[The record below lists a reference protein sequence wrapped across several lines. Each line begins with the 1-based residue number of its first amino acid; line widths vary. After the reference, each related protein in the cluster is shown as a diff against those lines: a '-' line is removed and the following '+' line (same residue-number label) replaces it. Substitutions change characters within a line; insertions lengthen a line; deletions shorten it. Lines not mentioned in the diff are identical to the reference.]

1 VEDDPRVIVGKRR
14 FRCASGASTVTAGGD
29 SMSPDDLVA
38 ECAAALATT
47 EPLPATRVVLERASR
62 DPKLRDALRHGKTGI
77 NVLYNAAG
85 LTVLNVVWPPA
96 ITLVPHNHLMWAAI
110 AIYDGREENRFF
122 RRNGTTIA
130 PSGGKELDEG
140 DVLLLGDDAIH
151 SVHNPM
157 RAYTG
162 AIHVYGGDF
171 VKQPRSQWT
180 GEKLEEAPY
189 DYDAIREQFAQAE
202 REAGIAR

>member
-1 VEDDPRVIVGKRR
+1 LN
-14 FRCASGASTVTAGGD
+14 
-29 SMSPDDLVA
+29 PDDLVA
-38 ECAAALATT
+38 ECVSALATT

-62 DPKLRDALRHGKTGI
+62 DPQLREALRHGQTGI
-77 NVLYNAAG
+77 NVVYNAAD
-85 LTVLNVVWPPA
+85 LTVLNVVWPPG

-110 AIYDGREENRFF
+110 GIYDGREENRFF
-122 RRNGTTIA
+122 RRRGSTLTT
-130 PSGGKELDEG
+130 SGGKELDEG

-151 SVHNPM
+151 SVHNPV

-171 VKQPRSQWT
+171 IRQPRSQWT
-180 GEKLEEAPY
+180 GENLEESPY

-202 REAGIAR
+202 RDAGTTR

>member
-1 VEDDPRVIVGKRR
+1 
-14 FRCASGASTVTAGGD
+14 
-29 SMSPDDLVA
+29 MSPDDLIADCVGA
-38 ECAAALATT
+38 IAAD
-47 EPLPATRVVLERASR
+47 EPLPATRVALERASR
-62 DPKLRDALRHGKTGI
+62 DPELREALRLGRTGI
-77 NVLYNAAG
+77 NVLYNAPD

-110 AIYDGREENRFF
+110 GIYDGREENRFF
-122 RRNGTTIA
+122 RRQGSTLT

-151 SVHNPM
+151 SVHNPVA
-157 RAYTG
+157 AYTG

-171 VKQPRSQWT
+171 IRQPRSQWT
-180 GEKLEEAPY
+180 GENLDESPY

-202 REAGIAR
+202 REAGTAR

>member
-1 VEDDPRVIVGKRR
+1 
-14 FRCASGASTVTAGGD
+14 
-29 SMSPDDLVA
+29 MSPDDLVA
-38 ECAAALATT
+38 EFVSAIATT

-62 DPKLRDALRHGKTGI
+62 DPKLREALRHGRTGI
-77 NVLYNAAG
+77 NLLYNTPD

-96 ITLVPHNHLMWAAI
+96 ITLVPHNHVMWAAI
-110 AIYDGREENRFF
+110 GIYDGREENRFF
-122 RRNGTTIA
+122 RRNGSTIM

-151 SVHNPM
+151 SVHNPE

-171 VKQPRSQWT
+171 IRRPRSQWT
-180 GEKLEEAPY
+180 GENLEETPY

-202 REAGIAR
+202 RDAGTTR

>member
-1 VEDDPRVIVGKRR
+1 
-14 FRCASGASTVTAGGD
+14 
-29 SMSPDDLVA
+29 MSPDDLVA
-38 ECAAALATT
+38 ECISAIATT
-47 EPLPATRVVLERASR
+47 EPLPATKAVLERASR
-62 DPKLRDALRHGKTGI
+62 DAELRGALRLGRTGI
-77 NVLYNAAG
+77 NVVYNAPD

-110 AIYDGREENRFF
+110 GIYDGREENRFF
-122 RRNGTTIA
+122 RRRGSTLE

-151 SVHNPM
+151 SVHNPV

-171 VKQPRSQWT
+171 IRRPRSQWT
-180 GEKLEEAPY
+180 GEPLEESPY
-189 DYDAIREQFAQAE
+189 DYHAIREQFAQAE
-202 REAGIAR
+202 RDAGTSR